1 MHVSA
6 KTTASCLL
14 PTVTMLHP
22 TESFPMLFVFASDT
36 LEIGYDSRRYSG
48 SDIIVTYEIFSE
60 MF

>member
-48 SDIIVTYEIFSE
+48 CDIIVTYETFSE